1 VERKPL
7 RDVVKKDGMEN
18 RAVFFEQPD
27 EGTVRRAR
35 ATGNLWNTLV
45 CAAKVKELL
54 AWAGSGFPRYC
65 PFSNG

>member
-1 VERKPL
+1 MSHNYGGEKAL
-7 RDVVKKDGMEN
+7 RDVVRKDGMEN

-45 CAAKVKELL
+45 CAAKGKGLW
-54 AWAGSGFPRYC
+54 AWAGRVFLR
-65 PFSNG
+65 